1 MQVLLRLQ
9 RTAYFLKSKKVPVL
23 PKLIYYFQFFL
34 FNSSVPSTVKIG
46 KTTKFAYGGIGV
58 VIHERSVI
66 GENCVIGQGVTI
78 GGRSKHYEVP
88 VIGNNV
94 YIGAGAR
101 ILGPV
106 EIGDEVVIGPNSV
119 VIDNIPSN
127 SIAVGMPAKVIKS
140 NIMVK
145 DYV

>member
-1 MQVLLRLQ
+1 MQGLLKLQ
-9 RTAYFLKSKKVPVL
+9 KTAYFLKSKKVPVL
-23 PKLIYYFQFFL
+23 PKLIYYIQYFL

-46 KTTKFAYGGIGV
+46 KNTKFAYGGIGV
-58 VIHERSVI
+58 VIHERAVI
-66 GENCVIGQGVTI
+66 GDNCVIGQGITI
-78 GGRSKHYEVP
+78 GGRSKYYAVP

-101 ILGPV
+101 ILGPI
-106 EIGDEVVIGPNSV
+106 EIGNEVVIGPNSV

>member
-1 MQVLLRLQ
+1 MQLLLKLQ
-9 RTAYFLKSKKVPVL
+9 RIAYFLKSKKVPVL
-23 PKLIYYFQFFL
+23 PKLIYYIQFFL

-46 KTTKFAYGGIGV
+46 KNCKFAYGGIGV
-58 VIHERSVI
+58 VIHERSII
-66 GENCVIGQGVTI
+66 GENCVIGQGITI
-78 GGRSKHYEVP
+78 GGRSKHYAVP

-94 YIGAGAR
+94 YIGAGVR
-101 ILGPV
+101 ILGPI
-106 EIGDEVVIGPNSV
+106 EIGDEVLIGPNSV
-119 VIDNIPSN
+119 VIDSIPAN